1 MKQEEHIM
9 VYGLWFDIVPMMHR
23 MYSESDGVPHCQH
36 HSQRVRQSSFRTT
49 TCGLRSM
56 LDNYPLAYLHRD
68 GKAMVSQ
75 GYYLQM
81 MAFRYHSNMPYLFQ
95 FTDIINRNYIGFP

>member
-1 MKQEEHIM
+1 
-9 VYGLWFDIVPMMHR
+9 
-23 MYSESDGVPHCQH
+23 
-36 HSQRVRQSSFRTT
+36 
-49 TCGLRSM
+49 
-56 LDNYPLAYLHRD
+56 
-68 GKAMVSQ
+68 MVSQ